1 MYYSASAVTDV
12 GTRKQ
17 TNQDGICIRVANTK
31 EHGQVAMAVI
41 CDGMGGLSKGEVA
54 SATVVRMFSNWF
66 ERVVSQGLF
75 LYSMEE
81 ISEAWKRMLREE
93 NRRILEFG
101 RKIHVNIGTTCS
113 ALFLMGN
120 EYVIAHVGDTRIYA
134 MTGEAFSPT
143 RVTSDTICSKGRTLP
158 IIRWPLRQGASGK
171 GCWKGGIRQLTL
183 DQTYVAREV
192 RLGNMT
198 PEQARTHAKR
208 SVLLQCVGASREVE
222 PQVVL
227 GEVRAGTVFLLCSDG
242 FRHVLS
248 EGEMYKNLY
257 SVAFGNAKR
266 LERNSKKLVKLVK
279 ERGEKDNISVAV
291 IQCEE
296 SRELSSAAEVEPS
309 MKMFLAA
316 EVEPTMKMFLA
327 AEPGRLGNRVMASN
341 LEQTAELPT
350 LKPKNLE
357 ITEILQSIT
366 MVHADEVISDCS

>member
-1 MYYSASAVTDV
+1 MYYCASAVTDV

-120 EYVIAHVGDTRIYA
+120 EFVIAHVGDTRIYA

-198 PEQARTHAKR
+198 SEQARTHAKR

-266 LERNSKKLVKLVK
+266 LERNGKKLVKLVK

-296 SRELSSAAEVEPS
+296 SEELSSAAEVGPS
-309 MKMFLAA
+309 MKVFS
-316 EVEPTMKMFLA
+316 T
-327 AEPGRLGNRVMASN
+327 AEPGQSGKLDMASE

-366 MVHADEVISDCS
+366 IIHADEVINHYG